1 VYLRY
6 QNREVGGVRTMVRD
20 IARSRVGCKADV
32 LATDQ
37 KIERVAN
44 FCVMAVP
51 GHLDPGILTR
61 GSARPPTTVFCCEQ
75 QRQSWMTGATPVM
88 ARNATT

>member
-1 VYLRY
+1 
-6 QNREVGGVRTMVRD
+6 MVRD

-37 KIERVAN
+37 KIDRVAN

-51 GHLDPGILTR
+51 GHLDPGISPATHDCLLLRAAKTVVDDR
-61 GSARPPTTVFCCEQ
+61 GNPGHGPECD
-75 QRQSWMTGATPVM
+75 
-88 ARNATT
+88 N